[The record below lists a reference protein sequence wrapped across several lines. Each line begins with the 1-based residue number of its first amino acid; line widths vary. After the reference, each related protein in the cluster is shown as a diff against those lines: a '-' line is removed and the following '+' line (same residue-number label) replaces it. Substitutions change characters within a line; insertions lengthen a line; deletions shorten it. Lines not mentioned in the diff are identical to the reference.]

1 MTPEA
6 GPSGPQGLLH
16 MVEQLSA
23 ASTHDDVA
31 RVVASIGVE
40 SLGAS
45 AGFVA
50 IQTEDGA
57 ALEMLSHVRVGA
69 TGTPLCR
76 LDARDQLPVIEAWRF
91 GVPIL
96 VSSARELFERYPEM
110 DRSRADRAALASMP
124 LEVDGVRIGALNLT
138 FATEQAFGPEQQ
150 ASLRVLA
157 GLCAQALRRAQL
169 ASELE
174 RMRRAFTV
182 TASHELRGPLTSIY
196 GAAVA
201 LQEDL
206 APDPAAREQL
216 VDMIVTHA
224 ERLRRVV
231 DDLRLIAELDEP
243 TEIACS
249 IQRTELRATFDE
261 LLARGLR
268 APVDRE
274 RIQLALPIELPELA
288 ADPTRLLT
296 ALGRMLDNAC
306 RYSPADSAI
315 RVEAAVDD
323 THVVVRIID
332 TGPGIPER
340 DLERVFEKF
349 HRADSMQRNGISGTG
364 LGLYVARRLAEAMGG
379 RTWLEPAAT
388 GTGIVACFELPR
400 WHD

>member
-332 TGPGIPER
+332 AGPGIPER